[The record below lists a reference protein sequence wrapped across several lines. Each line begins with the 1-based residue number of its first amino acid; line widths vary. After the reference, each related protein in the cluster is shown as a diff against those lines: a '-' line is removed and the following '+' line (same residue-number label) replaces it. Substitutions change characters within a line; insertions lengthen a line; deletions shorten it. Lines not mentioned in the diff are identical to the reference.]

1 MDAPGGDQ
9 IGLEPDSVETDA
21 GIERGSDPGPAG
33 RRGVDRDQPLGD
45 RDCRFLAQDAV
56 AQLALPVRIAI
67 GIEIFHD
74 EEAGVSILGHETRDR
89 ARPDRLRLG
98 EPLPF
103 GVVALYRRF
112 PNLRHLEL
120 RQGALQAIF
129 SRADLDTPDVG
140 RNPALE
146 RHTSKPVVRREQA
159 YAPKHGT
166 DFPFSQRIGTRR
178 RPTHS

>member
-21 GIERGSDPGPAG
+21 VIERGSDPGPAG
-33 RRGVDRDQPLGD
+33 RRGMDRDQPLGD
-45 RDCRFLAQDAV
+45 RDYRPLAPDAA
-56 AQLALPVRIAI
+56 AQLAFPVRIAI

-89 ARPDRLRLG
+89 AGPDRLRLG

-112 PNLRHLEL
+112 PKLRH
-120 RQGALQAIF
+120 F
-129 SRADLDTPDVG
+129 
-140 RNPALE
+140 E
-146 RHTSKPVVRREQA
+146 RRHAR
-159 YAPKHGT
+159 
-166 DFPFSQRIGTRR
+166 
-178 RPTHS
+178 

>member
-33 RRGVDRDQPLGD
+33 RCGVDRDQPLGD
-45 RDCRFLAQDAV
+45 RDCCFLAQNAV
-56 AQLALPVRIAI
+56 AQLAFPVRIAI
-67 GIEIFHD
+67 RIEIFHD

-89 ARPDRLRLG
+89 ARPDRVRLG

-103 GVVALYRRF
+103 GVVALYWRF
-112 PNLRHLEL
+112 PNLRHLEP
-120 RQGALQAIF
+120 RQSALQAIF

-140 RNPALE
+140 RNPAVE
-146 RHTSKPVVRREQA
+146 RYTSKPVVRRDQA

-166 DFPFSQRIGTRR
+166 DFPLSQRIGTRR

>member
-21 GIERGSDPGPAG
+21 GIERGSDPGPTG
-33 RRGVDRDQPLGD
+33 RRGVDRNQPLGG

-67 GIEIFHD
+67 GIEVFHD
-74 EEAGVSILGHETRDR
+74 EKAGVSILGHETRSR

-103 GVVALYRRF
+103 GVFALYRAF
-112 PNLRHLEL
+112 PNLPPLAL
-120 RQGALQAIF
+120 RQASLQAIF
-129 SRADLDTPDVG
+129 LRADLDSPDVG
-140 RNPALE
+140 RNP
-146 RHTSKPVVRREQA
+146 
-159 YAPKHGT
+159 
-166 DFPFSQRIGTRR
+166 
-178 RPTHS
+178 

>member
-21 GIERGSDPGPAG
+21 VIERGSDPGPAG

-67 GIEIFHD
+67 GIELFHD
-74 EEAGVSILGHETRDR
+74 EEAGVSILGHEARDR

-129 SRADLDTPDVG
+129 SRADLDT
-140 RNPALE
+140 
-146 RHTSKPVVRREQA
+146 TSKTVVRREQA
-159 YAPKHGT
+159 YAPKHGIQQSV
-166 DFPFSQRIGTRR
+166 FMENGGT
-178 RPTHS
+178 SL

>member
-1 MDAPGGDQ
+1 VDAPGGDQ

-45 RDCRFLAQDAV
+45 RDCRFLAQGTV
-56 AQLALPVRIAI
+56 AQLALPVRIVI
-67 GIEIFHD
+67 GIEVFHD
-74 EEAGVSILGHETRDR
+74 EEAGVSIVGHEARDR

-98 EPLPF
+98 EPLPL

-120 RQGALQAIF
+120 RQGALEAIF
-129 SRADLDTPDVG
+129 SRADLDSPDVG
-140 RNPALE
+140 RNPAIE
-146 RHTSKPVVRREQA
+146 RHTSKSVARREQA

-178 RPTHS
+178 RPTHG

>member
-21 GIERGSDPGPAG
+21 VIERGSDPGPAG

-45 RDCRFLAQDAV
+45 RDCRFLAQDTV

-67 GIEIFHD
+67 GIEVFHD
-74 EEAGVSILGHETRDR
+74 EEAGVSILGHEARSR
-89 ARPDRLRLG
+89 AWPDRLRVG

-120 RQGALQAIF
+120 RQGAGPPRF
-129 SRADLDTPDVG
+129 SRGPLPTPAG
-140 RNPALE
+140 G
-146 RHTSKPVVRREQA
+146 K
-159 YAPKHGT
+159 
-166 DFPFSQRIGTRR
+166 
-178 RPTHS
+178 